1 MNENDT
7 ISFLNF
13 TQYATF
19 KFIYFVQDNSKMT
32 IYEIIDKI
40 RIETEKEINLNL
52 LL

>member
-13 TQYATF
+13 TQYAF

-32 IYEIIDKI
+32 IYEIF
-40 RIETEKEINLNL
+40 RQN
-52 LL
+52 

>member
-32 IYEIIDKI
+32 IYEIRDKI
-40 RIETEKEINLNL
+40 RGRNKFKFITIIII
-52 LL
+52 

>member
-1 MNENDT
+1 MKT

-40 RIETEKEINLNL
+40 RRRNKFKFITIIII
-52 LL
+52 

>member
-13 TQYATF
+13 TQYAF